1 MSTVGETLKVLHPL
15 VAKYLRKE
23 RMPHMACPGCG
34 IGQVVHATLLAID
47 ELGLTPRDTVWVQ
60 GVGCSSRIT
69 YSTWVGDNVDAHHG
83 RIFAVATGLK
93 MARPDMNFI
102 LFTGDGDCGAIGGNH
117 FIHACRRNL
126 DVTAILFNNGI
137 YGMTGGQVAP
147 TSPVG
152 AVTTTTPYGNIE
164 DPFDMCQL
172 AIAAGASYVA
182 RWKSTD
188 FKPLV
193 GSIKKGI
200 QTKGLAFI
208 EVLVQCPTNFGR
220 YVLKTNQPQQV
231 LQWIKEH
238 VVSMKEAEKIP
249 LEERRGK
256 YLIGEFLHRTDRS
269 GIVERYQE
277 LLKKYRKD

>member
-1 MSTVGETLKVLHPL
+1 
-15 VAKYLRKE
+15 
-23 RMPHMACPGCG
+23 MACPGCG

-147 TSPVG
+147 TSPIG

-172 AIAAGASYVA
+172 AVAAGASYVA

-188 FKPLV
+188 FKPLI

-256 YLIGEFLHRTDRS
+256 YLIGEFLYRTDRS

>member
-1 MSTVGETLKVLHPL
+1 
-15 VAKYLRKE
+15 
-23 RMPHMACPGCG
+23 
-34 IGQVVHATLLAID
+34 
-47 ELGLTPRDTVWVQ
+47 
-60 GVGCSSRIT
+60 
-69 YSTWVGDNVDAHHG
+69 
-83 RIFAVATGLK
+83 
-93 MARPDMNFI
+93 
-102 LFTGDGDCGAIGGNH
+102 
-117 FIHACRRNL
+117 
-126 DVTAILFNNGI
+126 
-137 YGMTGGQVAP
+137 
-147 TSPVG
+147 
-152 AVTTTTPYGNIE
+152 
-164 DPFDMCQL
+164 MCQL
-172 AIAAGASYVA
+172 AVAAGASYVA

-188 FKPLV
+188 FKPLI
-193 GSIKKGI
+193 GSITKGI